1 MSQQL
6 CYFQIPE
13 KANGGR
19 CLASDEQAS
28 REVVTQGLSN
38 TSWKMKD
45 SVTHTGEQPSLKV
58 KGKMLCIL
66 LEWQVQLLPRKAI
79 LLNQIFLYHPL
90 CYRGEIMSIKQ
101 KELRENIFNQEAPS
115 EACN

>member
-38 TSWKMKD
+38 TS
-45 SVTHTGEQPSLKV
+45 
-58 KGKMLCIL
+58 
-66 LEWQVQLLPRKAI
+66 
-79 LLNQIFLYHPL
+79 
-90 CYRGEIMSIKQ
+90 
-101 KELRENIFNQEAPS
+101 
-115 EACN
+115 